1 MKKNWFLLGG
11 IALLVVAAVLIVNSA
26 STNKPT
32 PIGVYSASGNK
43 PAPAGTAPSSPKS
56 HDGHD
61 HPPASSGVKKV
72 PAFLST
78 VPSRASLAPTLDPE
92 RFTGA
97 TREAYRAVRQ
107 IPVTIA
113 QLPCYC
119 HCDEGY
125 GHKSLYT
132 CFEDDHAAHCAVCVN
147 EALLAL
153 TLERDQKMSPAQ
165 IRDRIV
171 AQYAN
176 Q

>member
-1 MKKNWFLLGG
+1 MKKNWFLLAG
-11 IALLVVAAVLIVNSA
+11 IALVVVAAVLIVNSA

-32 PIGVYSASGNK
+32 PIGAYSGSNNK
-43 PAPAGTAPSSPKS
+43 PTTPAPASQS

-61 HPPASSGVKKV
+61 HPPKTSGVKNV
-72 PAFLST
+72 PAFLT
-78 VPSRASLAPTLDPE
+78 VAPSRGSLAPTLDPD

-153 TLERDQKMSPAQ
+153 TLERDQKMSAAQ